1 MLDSIINRMAERPIL
16 TCMWLLPACVVV
28 GHVMAAV
35 LS

>member
-1 MLDSIINRMAERPIL
+1 MTALINILADRPFL

>member
-1 MLDSIINRMAERPIL
+1 MLDSLINTLADRPFL